1 MIMGKNVK
9 SQSLAIL
16 TGLLL
21 AAGAAAHPYDE
32 PLQFRLHTN
41 DDGSPVYSNIPK
53 KCFRDHRLICIGLHP
68 VFPTPVSTL
77 PAKHAAG
84 E

>member
-1 MIMGKNVK
+1 MTMTGKLQVVATL
-9 SQSLAIL
+9 S
-16 TGLLL
+16 GLLL
-21 AAGAAAHPYDE
+21 LSAAAAHPYDE

-53 KCFRDHRLICIGLHP
+53 KCFRDHRLVCIGLHP
-68 VFPTPVSTL
+68 VFPTPVSTR
-77 PAKHAAG
+77 PADSPAV